1 MSGTISLRRGIAA
14 PLLLTLFTLLT
25 TFVSAPLRADTFLR
39 FKVFPPD
46 ASIEIDGEPI
56 ELISGPEETRQAAA
70 APGPHVIKLSRE
82 GYRDALLFSSCTE
95 GVNLVEAKLERND
108 SRLALFANLET
119 GSQPKSVSFSPDG
132 RYIYA
137 PLLDGPGVD
146 VFRVSDFSRIGRIT
160 LPGRPPGTDRSD
172 NGTGSPGE
180 PAGFVECAP
189 SPRRDELWVSQMTT
203 GEVHVFSLYGFRHLV
218 SIDTGGEWS
227 KVITID
233 SDERYAYV
241 SNWLSRDVSII
252 DMESRQ
258 LIDAVPVG
266 GVPRG
271 MALSAGEE
279 YLYVC
284 LYEGGGIA
292 KVDLSERKS
301 VGTIDSGESAPR
313 HIVRDPAAN
322 RFYVS
327 DMLNGTLLVLDGNT
341 DSLIRRIYVGPNPN
355 TVVLSPDGKF
365 LFVSTRGKN
374 HPEGYLRKG
383 HVFGKISVVDTESF
397 EIVDWAWGGNQPTG
411 LALSPDG
418 RLLASTDF
426 LDNRIEVY
434 YVDRE

>member
-233 SDERYAYV
+233 SEERRAYV
-241 SNWLSRDVSII
+241 SNWLSRDISII
-252 DMESRQ
+252 DMETRKLLDTVS
-258 LIDAVPVG
+258 VG
-266 GVPRG
+266 GIPRG
-271 MALSAGEE
+271 MVLSGDERF
-279 YLYVC
+279 LYIC
-284 LYEGGGIA
+284 LYEGDSIA
-292 KVDLSERKS
+292 VVDLEKRKA
-301 VGTIDSGESAPR
+301 VRTIALDGSAPR
-313 HIVRDPAAN
+313 HIVHDRLRN

-327 DMLNGTLLVLDGNT
+327 DMLNGTIIVLDGDT
-341 DSLIRRIYVGPNPN
+341 DVILRRIYVGSNPN
-355 TVVLSPDGKF
+355 TIDLTSDGKL
-365 LFVSTRGKN
+365 LFVSTRGRN